1 MSRFVDVEWFGRDHK
16 IGIVL
21 TYDEHDGFKVRMA
34 PLPSL
39 DFGEEPN
46 EEKDV
51 AWLME
56 NAAKVPFEW
65 AWGIWGSRM
74 KAEWMNE
81 HLADDDFS
89 TIRYDSKEY
98 SVHTLE
104 EVKS

>member
-34 PLPSL
+34 PVS
-39 DFGEEPN
+39 GES
-46 EEKDV
+46 EEADTQF
-51 AWLME
+51 LMRE
-56 NAAKVPFEW
+56 AAKVPFEW

-81 HLADDDFS
+81 HLSDSDYS
-89 TIRYDSKEY
+89 VIRYDSRNY
-98 SVHTLE
+98 NVNTLE
-104 EVKS
+104 EVKL

>member
-1 MSRFVDVEWFGRDHK
+1 MSRFVDVEWFGREDK

-34 PLPSL
+34 PVPKFVHQEPS
-39 DFGEEPN
+39 EEMDI
-46 EEKDV
+46 KY
-51 AWLME
+51 LMD
-56 NAAKVPFEW
+56 NAAKIPFEW

-81 HLADDDFS
+81 HLSDSDYS
-89 TIRYDSKEY
+89 VVRYDGRNYNVK
-98 SVHTLE
+98 TLE

>member
-1 MSRFVDVEWFGRDHK
+1 MSKFVDVEWFGRDHK

-34 PLPSL
+34 PVFHR
-39 DFGEEPN
+39 DNDEESDI
-46 EEKDV
+46 KY
-51 AWLME
+51 LLE

-81 HLADDDFS
+81 HLSDGDFS
-89 TIRYDSKEY
+89 IIRYDSRKY
-98 SVHTLE
+98 NVKTLE

>member
-1 MSRFVDVEWFGRDHK
+1 MSKFVDVEWFGRDQK

-34 PLPSL
+34 PLPPGAETDETYSIQWLL
-39 DFGEEPN
+39 D
-46 EEKDV
+46 
-51 AWLME
+51 
-56 NAAKVPFEW
+56 NAAKVPFDW

-81 HLADDDFS
+81 HLADSDYS
-89 TIRYDSKEY
+89 VIRYDSRNY
-98 SVHTLE
+98 NVNTLE